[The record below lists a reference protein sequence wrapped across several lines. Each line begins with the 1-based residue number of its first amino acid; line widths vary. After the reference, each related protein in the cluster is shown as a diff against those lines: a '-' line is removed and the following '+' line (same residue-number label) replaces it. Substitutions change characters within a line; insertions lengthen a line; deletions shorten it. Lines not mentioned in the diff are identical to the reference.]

1 MPSTGSAD
9 AARRSGFALV
19 AVLWLLLLLTTIAGM
34 LRLGAESDRDLAAS
48 DVAIF
53 QARLIADAG
62 INRALLSLIDPRD
75 LLKCRL
81 DGTRQRVA
89 LLDHGV
95 EIAVSSEAA
104 KIDLNLA
111 SPALLAALLRS
122 KGTGAGEADEIAA
135 RIVAWRSPLDPGTP
149 DPAADAYRDAGRAY
163 RPPHRPFRTIDEL
176 RLVLGMSDALQAA
189 LAGDV
194 TIYALTP
201 SVDRQVANDDVLK
214 ALQESGDG
222 LAASQLDA
230 REAGQA
236 AGIDR
241 AAAPGEAVTI
251 TATYTTEDITMTR
264 TATIRLT
271 GDRHAPYRVL
281 SWR

>member
-1 MPSTGSAD
+1 MSSIRSAET
-9 AARRSGFALV
+9 ARRPGFALV

-34 LRLGAESDRDLAAS
+34 LRLGAESDRDLAATE
-48 DVAIF
+48 VALV
-53 QARLIADAG
+53 QAQLIADAG
-62 INRALLSLIDPRD
+62 INRALLSLVDPRD
-75 LLKCRL
+75 PLKCRL
-81 DGTRQRVA
+81 DGTKQRVA
-89 LLDHGV
+89 VLDRTI

-122 KGTGAGEADEIAA
+122 QGLAPGEADDIAA
-135 RIVAWRSPLDPGTP
+135 RIISWRSPLDPGTP
-149 DPAADAYRDAGRAY
+149 DPAADAYRDAGRPY

-189 LAGDV
+189 LAGEV

-201 SVDRQVANDDVLK
+201 SVDRQVANGDVLR
-214 ALQESGDG
+214 ALEEAGDG

-230 REAGQA
+230 RKASQA

-251 TATYTTEDITMTR
+251 TSTYTDSDLTMIR

-271 GDRHAPYRVL
+271 GERHAPYRVL
-281 SWR
+281 AWR